1 MADSKVSELTSA
13 TSVGGSDLLYLVQSG
28 TSKKV
33 TAATLFGNA
42 ANVTLKGNI
51 NLDSTVQLLA
61 SPGIIDLTKPITHL
75 AADASGGNCSI
86 PTGTAGQVKIV
97 CLISTAGGMMHIR
110 GNIANNANVEFS
122 TAGDTATML
131 YTNNK
136 WFVIGGSAA
145 VDNT

>member
-33 TAATLFGNA
+33 TAATVFANA

-51 NLDSTVQLLA
+51 NLDPSVQLLA
-61 SPGIIDLTKPITHL
+61 TPGIIDTTKPITHL
-75 AADASGGNCSI
+75 AVDATGGNCSI
-86 PTGTAGQVKIV
+86 PAGTPGQIKIV
-97 CLISTAGGMMHIR
+97 CMIADSGGMMHIR

-122 TAGDTATML
+122 QVGHTATML

-136 WFVIGGSAA
+136 WFVIGGSAV